1 VRKTA
6 IGFLALFVI
15 FAFGC
20 AKKAEESTFAEKES
34 PYLADEPAEEAPAAP
49 EPMKSKKMDTSSA
62 DERGGAAGA
71 EEVTAPD
78 VLGEGVPEA
87 SAAELGRELKLIK
100 TADLTTEVE
109 DVDDGFEEV
118 YAVARAEKALVVGTT
133 RSVADEGYSY
143 GSVTVKV
150 DPSKYDETMKALRQ
164 VGKLL
169 SENSTTEDVTQ
180 EYVDLG
186 ARLENAEKTRDRYLE
201 ILATRTGAVHDVLE
215 VEREI
220 ERVTENVERLK
231 GQLRYLD
238 SQIGLSTITV
248 NLEEPH
254 GAVPT
259 GYNFGKAIKDALRI
273 ALRICIFLIQAVI
286 VLMPFI
292 IILVIL
298 VLIIRFIVWFWRRR
312 RRKAKKAATEA

>member
-6 IGFLALFVI
+6 IIILAFFVVL
-15 FAFGC
+15 AFGC
-20 AKKAEESTFAEKES
+20 AKKAAEPTRAEKDVAVTE
-34 PYLADEPAEEAPAAP
+34 EPAEEGPPAP
-49 EPMKSKKMDTSSA
+49 EPLLSREAETPTPGAGK
-62 DERGGAAGA
+62 AAGA
-71 EEVTAPD
+71 PEGVTAPD
-78 VLGEGVPEA
+78 VFTGGVPEA
-87 SAAELGRELKLIK
+87 SAEEIAGDLKLIK
-100 TADLTTEVE
+100 TAELTAEVD
-109 DVDDGFEEV
+109 DVDAAFEEV
-118 YAVARAEKALVVGTT
+118 YAVAKAEKAIVVGTT

-150 DPSKYDETMKALRQ
+150 HPSKYDETMKALRQ
-164 VGKLL
+164 IGRPL

-180 EYVDLG
+180 EYVDLQ
-186 ARLENAEKTRDRYLE
+186 ARLENAERTRDRYLE

-231 GQLRYLD
+231 GQLRYLE

-248 NLEEPH
+248 RLEEPH
-254 GAVPT
+254 AAVPT
-259 GYNFGKAIKDALRI
+259 GYNFGKAIKEAFRI

-292 IILVIL
+292 VILIILVL
-298 VLIIRFIVWFWRRR
+298 VIRVIVWGFQRR
-312 RRKAKKAATEA
+312 RRKAKKAATEI